1 MATPTDIIRSTFDTF
16 ADELTGSLPDIFA
29 GLVFLVV
36 AYVVIR
42 VIRTVVRVSLSRA
55 YPTDQQ
61 LIVDFVVIIVSVFLW
76 FGAALV
82 FLDVVG
88 MGAIAASLGTAT
100 GFVALGVA
108 YALSE
113 MIEDTVAGIY
123 LLKDPDFNPGDT
135 VTAAGITGTVTAI
148 GLRKSRFEL
157 SEGEVVV
164 VANRDVESKWTK
176 DSDGSPE

>member
-1 MATPTDIIRSTFDTF
+1 MATALDIVRSTLSTF
-16 ADELTGSLPDIFA
+16 LDQLANSLPDLFA

-36 AYVVIR
+36 AYLVIR
-42 VIRTVVRVSLSRA
+42 VIRTIIRASLSRA

-61 LIVDFVVIIVSVFLW
+61 LIVDFVVIVASVLMW
-76 FGAALV
+76 FAAALV

-88 MGAIAASLGTAT
+88 MGAIAASLGTST

-135 VTAAGITGTVTAI
+135 VTAASITGTVTAI
-148 GLRKSRFEL
+148 GLRKSRFEQPD
-157 SEGEVVV
+157 GDIVV

-176 DSDGSPE
+176 EAGEDV

>member
-1 MATPTDIIRSTFDTF
+1 MATPTDIIRSTLDTF
-16 ADELTGSLPDIFA
+16 ADELTGSLPDLFA

-42 VIRTVVRVSLSRA
+42 VIRTLVRVSLSRA

-135 VTAAGITGTVTAI
+135 VSAAGITGTVTAI

-157 SEGEVVV
+157 PEGEVVV